1 MKYFKMHRKAT
12 CMRDVHIQGIMRYVT
27 LCVCVCVCVCYTL
40 PEVVGGLE
48 EVVMVDSLADSAL
61 LLTDGSGDS
70 SGTNKE
76 IYIYI
81 YNQHCTV

>member
-1 MKYFKMHRKAT
+1 MKYFQMHRKAT
-12 CMRDVHIQGIMRYVT
+12 CMRDVHIQGIMLYVT
-27 LCVCVCVCVCYTL
+27 LCVCVCYTL

-48 EVVMVDSLADSAL
+48 EVVMVKSLADSAL

-81 YNQHCTV
+81 